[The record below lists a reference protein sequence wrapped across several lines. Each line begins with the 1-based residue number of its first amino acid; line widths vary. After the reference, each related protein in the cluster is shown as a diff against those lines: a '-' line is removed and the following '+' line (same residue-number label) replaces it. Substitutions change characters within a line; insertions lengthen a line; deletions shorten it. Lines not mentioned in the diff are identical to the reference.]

1 MALDTKKAQNAHHR
15 ERQSRTHTATPKHK
29 KSPGFQGTPG
39 QVCGRGSKIR
49 THGTRFWSGCGK
61 SMSKHTAASFP
72 HGCAVCVS
80 KTHAPKSFDDLLMI
94 FRILR
99 PETRRFCNCNSKL
112 FRRKPPLPCNSNI
125 EIKPCQATVSASKF
139 APPNKEIA
147 LNR

>member
-1 MALDTKKAQNAHHR
+1 MTPDTKKAQNTRHR
-15 ERQSRTHTATPKHK
+15 ERLHKPHPTTQKHEK
-29 KSPGFQGTPG
+29 IPEFQGIPGFI
-39 QVCGRGSKIR
+39 CGRGRRIR
-49 THGTRFWSGCGK
+49 TLGTRFWSGCGK